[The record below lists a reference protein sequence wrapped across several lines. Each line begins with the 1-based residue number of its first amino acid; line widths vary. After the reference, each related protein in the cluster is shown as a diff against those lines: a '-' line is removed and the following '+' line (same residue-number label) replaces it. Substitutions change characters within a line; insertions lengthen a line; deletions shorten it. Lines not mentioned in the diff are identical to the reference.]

1 MNTGRAILFNIFLY
15 VSATLGSLWAHL
27 LYHVAPDRLL
37 PLGQAWARLLMA
49 GLRVI
54 CGITLDVQGLEHV
67 PATGAALIAAQHQSA
82 FDTMVW
88 LVLLRNPSYVLKQE
102 LTRLPFFGR
111 LFVASGHIPLDR
123 QGGARSLRSLITAVQ
138 QAAQRGNQIIIFPE
152 GTRVPPGQRVEL
164 QVGVAALAR
173 ATGLAVIPVATDSG
187 LFWPRQ
193 ALRMRPGTI
202 HIRIGPPVPADSGRA
217 AIMAALESTFYGDLA
232 ERIRSEALSGA
243 AHETDTA

>member
-173 ATGLAVIPVATDSG
+173 ATGLAVIPV
-187 LFWPRQ
+187 
-193 ALRMRPGTI
+193 RMRPGTI